1 MSVETRAH
9 KRKRSLDDQAGVA
22 FPSLPFDVVVS
33 HILREQN
40 VPVGAD
46 LARIRGVSLGMR
58 DAVVAT
64 GLRVEETYTLKAAL
78 LGHLSTLKHMHS
90 RGRLL
95 PKICR
100 DPPFV
105 KYVCANAAMRRQLE
119 VLLQW
124 LRTKGCPW
132 YNETRDRATKLGY
145 VEND

>member
-1 MSVETRAH
+1 MC
-9 KRKRSLDDQAGVA
+9 
-22 FPSLPFDVVVS
+22 
-33 HILREQN
+33 
-40 VPVGAD
+40 
-46 LARIRGVSLGMR
+46 
-58 DAVVAT
+58 DAVDAT
-64 GLRVEETYTLKAAL
+64 GREIKENSTWIATN